1 MLVGHTVVELTLCQF
16 VHLLSTDSF
25 NILNTV
31 VPPNSWLIGS
41 KKTGN

>member
-25 NILNTV
+25 NILNTKYV
-31 VPPNSWLIGS
+31 MQR
-41 KKTGN
+41 KA